1 MKRRAFI
8 TLLGG
13 AAAGW
18 PLATRAQQ
26 AVRRIGVLMAP
37 YAETDSEGH
46 TRIAAFL
53 KSLHEH
59 GWDDGRNVRIE
70 VRWPAASLERTKAH
84 AAELVAL
91 APDVIVASTN
101 IGLAVLHELNKTIS
115 TVFVQVSDPV
125 GSGFVSGIARPGG
138 NTTGF
143 QSFQPEMGGKW
154 LGVLKE
160 AIPTLKRVAVL
171 TSPTTSTA
179 TAAFQHAAETV
190 APSLGIQVTGAAVGD
205 GEDIERVVTAFASQG
220 EGGLIVPPHPVTVRN
235 RNLIIAL
242 AARHRLPAIYPFRYF
257 ATGGGLLS
265 YGFDQIDLWRGAA
278 GYVDRILR
286 GEKAAELPVQ
296 APTKFQLVVNLS
308 TAKALGFDIPASFSL
323 RADEVIE

>member
-1 MKRRAFI
+1 MRRREFI
-8 TLLGG
+8 AGLGG
-13 AAAGW
+13 AAAW
-18 PLATRAQQ
+18 PRGVLAQQ
-26 AVRRIGVLMAP
+26 VARRIGILMAP
-37 YAETDSEGH
+37 YAETDPEGQI
-46 TRIAAFL
+46 RIAAFL

-59 GWDDGRNVRIE
+59 GWDDGRNVRIG
-70 VRWPAASLERTKAH
+70 VRWPAASLERTKTH

-91 APDVIVASTN
+91 APDAIVASTN
-101 IGLAVLHELNKTIS
+101 IGLATLHDLNKTIS

-154 LGVLKE
+154 LGMLKE
-160 AIPTLKRVAVL
+160 AMPNLKRAAML
-171 TSPTTSTA
+171 TSPNSIA
-179 TAAFQHAAETV
+179 TAAFQHAAEAV
-190 APSLGIQVTGAAVGD
+190 APSLGMQVTGAVVGD
-205 GEDIERVVTAFASQG
+205 GEDIERVVTAFASER

-278 GYVDRILR
+278 SYVDRILR
-286 GEKAAELPVQ
+286 GEKPAELPVQ
-296 APTKFQLVVNLS
+296 SPTKFQLVVNLS